1 MGRVADIAIIGAGP
15 YGLSLASHLLARGVG
30 VRIFGHPMQAW
41 RESMPNGMKL
51 KSEGFASNLSD
62 PGREYTLK
70 AYCSKN
76 HISYAH
82 TGLPVDVD
90 TFISYGE
97 AFQRRFVP
105 DLERKMVVSVEPA
118 PHGFDLVL
126 ENEEVVAARR
136 VVVAS
141 GIRSFDYIPAELRG
155 LPPELLTHSVAYG
168 DAHHLS
174 GRDVI
179 VVGAGASAMDIAAL
193 LRARGATPSVMTRR
207 QGIRFQSPLGAR
219 SVYEKIVAPMTPLGP
234 GWKSVLCVRAPM
246 VFHAMPEAFRVDVVR
261 RYLGP
266 APAWFVR
273 EQIEGHVPYITGS
286 SVAEASAK
294 DGRVRLLIRQTEGQT
309 REVFADHVVAAT
321 GYRVDLD
328 RLIFLGEG
336 IRSRLKRAAGAPALS
351 RNFESSVPD
360 LYFVGTAA
368 ANSFGPMMR
377 FAHGAAFTSRRLS
390 QHLVGRS
397 PRSTVLAAKLNSNV
411 EAQRQMQ

>member
-1 MGRVADIAIIGAGP
+1 FR
-15 YGLSLASHLLARGVG
+15 
-30 VRIFGHPMQAW
+30 
-41 RESMPNGMKL
+41 
-51 KSEGFASNLSD
+51 
-62 PGREYTLK
+62 
-70 AYCSKN
+70 
-76 HISYAH
+76 
-82 TGLPVDVD
+82 
-90 TFISYGE
+90 
-97 AFQRRFVP
+97 RRFVP

-155 LPPELLTHSVAYG
+155 LPPELLTHGVAYG

-266 APAWFVR
+266 APAW
-273 EQIEGHVPYITGS
+273 
-286 SVAEASAK
+286 
-294 DGRVRLLIRQTEGQT
+294 
-309 REVFADHVVAAT
+309 
-321 GYRVDLD
+321 
-328 RLIFLGEG
+328 
-336 IRSRLKRAAGAPALS
+336 S